1 MSEMC
6 DGYGSSRMIHHTL
19 YADISSVGRARKE
32 SSCRFVQQTN
42 LHSKHVV
49 TGSSPVYP
57 LLVFMPTH
65 VDTKQLLPGS
75 PNIPSSPGYFF
86 RTLAQLVEHMIHTHM
101 VGCSIQPRATI
112 ESIRLSLLR
121 HER

>member
-1 MSEMC
+1 MRILAQLVE
-6 DGYGSSRMIHHTL
+6 H
-19 YADISSVGRARKE
+19 VKE
-32 SSCRFVQQTN
+32 SRCRFVQQTI
-42 LHSKHVV
+42 LQMTHGV

-57 LLVFMPTH
+57 PPVFMPTH
-65 VDTKQLLPGS
+65 VDTKQLQPGCLTS
-75 PNIPSSPGYFF
+75 LRRPGIFF

-101 VGCSIQPRATI
+101 VGCSIQPRATN

>member
-1 MSEMC
+1 MRILAQLVE
-6 DGYGSSRMIHHTL
+6 H
-19 YADISSVGRARKE
+19 VKE
-32 SSCRFVQQTN
+32 SRCRFVQQTN
-42 LHSKHVV
+42 LQMAHGV

-57 LLVFMPTH
+57 PPVFMPTH
-65 VDTKQLLPGS
+65 VNTKQLQTRV